1 MRAHADILESVHYG
15 VNLQGFLF
23 MFVSDRMQ
31 AVQSP
36 VIPIV
41 GKLIRDHPGTIS
53 LGQGVV
59 HYGPPQQ
66 AFDRVSRFL
75 ENPQNKYDAV
85 EGTLELRRGLQK
97 KLLEENRIETGDG
110 SRIFVTAGANMGFMN
125 AVFAVADPG
134 DEIIILKPYYFNHEM
149 AICMASAVPV
159 AVETDENHQPDLD
172 AVERAVTPRTRAVV
186 TISPNNP
193 TGAVYEEPFLRALNA
208 LCRDLGLYH
217 IHDEAYEYFTYEGAT
232 HFSPGCIEGSAD
244 HTISLFSFSKA
255 YGFASW
261 RIGYMI
267 LPERLF
273 VPVQKAQDTILICPS
288 LISQAAAAG
297 ALEAGAAYCAPYVR
311 EMAEVRRLVLHE
323 LERIGKVCTIP
334 PSKGAFYFLLHL
346 DTSMDPMDLVSRL
359 VEGYRVAA
367 IPGTTFGM
375 DRGCCLRIS
384 YGALEKETVAL
395 GIGRL
400 AEGISNIL
408 RR

>member
-1 MRAHADILESVHYG
+1 
-15 VNLQGFLF
+15 

-66 AFDRVSRFL
+66 AFDSVAGFL
-75 ENPQNKYDAV
+75 DNPRNKYDAV
-85 EGTLELRRGLQK
+85 DGTQELRRGLEK
-97 KLLEENRIETGDG
+97 KLRNENEIEIGNG
-110 SRIFVTAGANMGFMN
+110 NRIFVTAGANMGFMN
-125 AVFAVADPG
+125 SVYAVTDPG
-134 DEIIILKPYYFNHEM
+134 DEIIVLKPYYFNHEM
-149 AICMASAVPV
+149 AICMANARPV
-159 AVETDENHQPDLD
+159 AVDTDENHQPDLD
-172 AVERAVTPRTRAVV
+172 AVEQAITSRTRAVV

-193 TGAVYEEPFLRALNA
+193 TGAVYDEAVLRALNA
-208 LCRDLGLYH
+208 LCRDRGIYH
-217 IHDEAYEYFTYEGAT
+217 IHDEAYEYFTYDGAR
-232 HFSPGCIEGSAD
+232 HFSPGSIEGSSD
-244 HTISLFSFSKA
+244 HTISLFSLSKA

-261 RIGYMI
+261 RIGYMV

-273 VPVQKAQDTILICPS
+273 LPVQKVQDTILICPS

-297 ALEAGAAYCAPYVR
+297 ALEAGPTYCAPYVR
-311 EMAEVRRLVLHE
+311 EMARVRRLVLDE
-323 LERIGKVCTIP
+323 LARIGNVCTIP

-359 VEGYRVAA
+359 VKEYGVAA

-375 DRGCCLRIS
+375 ERGCYLRIS
-384 YGALEKETVAL
+384 YGALEKETVAQ

-400 AEGISNIL
+400 VQGISDIL

>member
-1 MRAHADILESVHYG
+1 
-15 VNLQGFLF
+15 

-31 AVQSP
+31 AVQP
-36 VIPIV
+36 PGIPIV

-66 AFDRVSRFL
+66 AFERVTGFL

-85 EGTLELRRGLQK
+85 DGTHELRLALGK
-97 KLLEENRIETGDG
+97 KLRDENGIGTGNG
-110 SRIFVTAGANMGFMN
+110 NRVFVTAGANMGFMN
-125 AVFAVADPG
+125 AVYAVADPG

-149 AICMASAVPV
+149 AICMANAKPV
-159 AVETDENHQPDLD
+159 AVETDEKYLPDLE
-172 AVERAVTPRTRAVV
+172 AIEKAITSRTRAVV

-193 TGAVYEEPFLRALNA
+193 TGVVYDESILRALNT
-208 LCRDLGLYH
+208 LCRDRGIYH
-217 IHDEAYEYFTYEGAT
+217 IHDEAYEYFTYEGAE
-232 HFSPGCIEGSAD
+232 HFSPGCIKGSSD

-261 RIGYMI
+261 RIGFMV

-297 ALEAGAAYCAPYVR
+297 ALEAGSAYCAPYVR
-311 EMAEVRRLVLHE
+311 EMSGVRRLVLHE
-323 LERIGKVCTIP
+323 LERIGNVCSIP

-346 DTSMDPMDLVSRL
+346 DTSMDPMDLVAQL
-359 VEGYRVAA
+359 VKEYGVAA

-375 DRGCCLRIS
+375 ERGCYLRIS
-384 YGALEKETVAL
+384 YGALEKETVAQ

-400 AEGISNIL
+400 VEGISNIL